1 MIDPTVVVVT
11 AILLIIASFGIEYI
25 FRAVDVLDEDIEI
38 KEAVM
43 AVILI
48 ITVSYFLMSVLNI
61 TLSIFL
67 GILLAKFLM
76 EYIK

>member
-11 AILLIIASFGIEYI
+11 AILLIIASLGIEYI
-25 FRAVDVLDEDIEI
+25 FRAADALDEDIGV
-38 KEAVM
+38 KEALI
-43 AVILI
+43 AIILI
-48 ITVSYFLMSVLNI
+48 ITVSYFLMNVLNI

-76 EYIK
+76 GYVK

>member
-11 AILLIIASFGIEYI
+11 AILLIIASLGIEYI
-25 FRAVDVLDEDIEI
+25 FRAADTLDEDIGV
-38 KEAVM
+38 KEALI
-43 AVILI
+43 AIILI
-48 ITVSYFLMSVLNI
+48 VTVSYFLMSVLNI

-76 EYIK
+76 GYVK